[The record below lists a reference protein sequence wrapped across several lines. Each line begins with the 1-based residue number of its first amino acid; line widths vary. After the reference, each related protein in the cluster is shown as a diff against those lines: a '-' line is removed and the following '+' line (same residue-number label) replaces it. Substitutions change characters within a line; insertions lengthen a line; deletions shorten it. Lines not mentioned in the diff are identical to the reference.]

1 VSADWFYDTVEAIDD
16 VGIAVS
22 GVIVDGVNDIP
33 TAIVDF
39 LEVVSNVLVKTRSVP
54 KHPRHILYI
63 TNIPTS
69 NVFVKVFVMIK
80 QIRHISYAIVDF
92 LEVSVKMVLEN
103 P

>member
-63 TNIPTS
+63 TNIPIS

-80 QIRHISYAIVDF
+80 QIRHISYIANIPIF
-92 LEVSVKMVLEN
+92 YIKCC
-103 P
+103 